1 MAQQNIEYGAY
12 PDDINA
18 DAIRIAFQ
26 KTQNNFTELYGNLS
40 NVASNVTA
48 ITAGTGIVTSGSTG
62 NVTINSTFS
71 SLSVHSDTLT
81 VTGVGGAIPPGGT
94 ANSDYSVN
102 AATDTLI
109 LEMNANVS
117 FNSVTSNIAVS
128 NVANISTLNANDVV
142 VANVVTMAALQFT
155 GLSAD
160 PTASPGLMYYNSISG
175 ELKIYNGVLA
185 QWQSLN

>member
-48 ITAGTGIVTSGSTG
+48 ITAGTGIQVSGSTG
-62 NVTINSTFS
+62 NVTIDSTFS
-71 SLSVHSDTLT
+71 SLSVHSDTLI

-102 AATDTLI
+102 AAADTLI
-109 LEMNANVS
+109 LEMNADVS
-117 FNSVTSNIAVS
+117 FDSVTSNTVVS
-128 NVANISTLNANDVV
+128 NIANVSTVNATDVV
-142 VANVVTMAALQFT
+142 VANVVSMAALQFT

-160 PTASPGLMYYNSISG
+160 PTGAPGLMYYNSTTG
-175 ELKIYNGVLA
+175 QLKIYNGVLS
-185 QWQSLN
+185 QWQNLN